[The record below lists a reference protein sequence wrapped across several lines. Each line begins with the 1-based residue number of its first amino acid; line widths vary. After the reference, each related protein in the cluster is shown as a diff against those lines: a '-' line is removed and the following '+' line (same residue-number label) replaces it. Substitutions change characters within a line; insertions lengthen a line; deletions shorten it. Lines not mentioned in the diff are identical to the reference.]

1 MLSPLGLQQ
10 VPVSSGWASEDRS
23 SSWEAWSV
31 PLAEGLPGW
40 TPSEV
45 SVSCSPAD
53 GSLCAVWEP
62 SLGLHALL
70 SESVKKSRHQPDR
83 ASFRTLLSFK
93 RPFQALLESS
103 LSYVSRG
110 SWYPMCQGSTLPM
123 YPCTLSTSG
132 RWVVS
137 PTNSH
142 PFTMHLYEPQNSM
155 CPTLFPPNNR
165 PQKLNQDPLTLGN
178 RW

>member
-1 MLSPLGLQQ
+1 MGVLSPLDLQQ

-53 GSLCAVWEP
+53 GSLCAGWEP

-70 SESVKKSRHQPDR
+70 SESVKKSRHQLDC
-83 ASFRTLLSFK
+83 ASFRTLLSFE
-93 RPFQALLESS
+93 RPFLQRVSWMAWCGTPSS
-103 LSYVSRG
+103 AGVLSKLCFQRILVPYMPKVHSSRVS
-110 SWYPMCQGSTLPM
+110 
-123 YPCTLSTSG
+123 
-132 RWVVS
+132 
-137 PTNSH
+137 
-142 PFTMHLYEPQNSM
+142 LYS
-155 CPTLFPPNNR
+155 
-165 PQKLNQDPLTLGN
+165 
-178 RW
+178 